1 MEMLENYL
9 KQIQKYPLLD
19 AEQEVELSKKIEKG
33 SQSAQEKLVQSNLR
47 LVVSV
52 AKRVNGS
59 SKVSIMDLIQE
70 GNIGLM
76 TAASKYHYSYN
87 TRFSTYAYTWILQ
100 YMLRYLYNKTSMISL
115 PHRKEELLRKV
126 SACRNDYLQT
136 FGREATVEEISE
148 CLSVPKKDVKAALSC
163 SYSVSSIDIT
173 ASEDGLS
180 TIADLIPDS
189 IVEEGATN
197 PFTKFNNRITTKDH
211 IMFTRQ
217 LATLIGAGLPLSA
230 SLRTVVEQTEN
241 KGMQAIGEEILT
253 ATESGK
259 SLYEAFSAHPHVF
272 NGVYLALIQAGEKS
286 GTLDIAL
293 ARLADQEEKDAAML
307 GKIRGALV
315 YPAIILVVIIAVLLF
330 MMFAVVPQVRDLYED
345 MGEELPGLTQGLV
358 NLTDFVVNFWWLI
371 LLILVGGI
379 TGLVFFVKRT
389 PMGKKVADT
398 FKIHVPLF
406 GGLFRKLYVSR
417 FARTGEMLLS
427 TGVPMVDSV
436 NIAIESVSNSVVEA
450 EYGKAIELIKGG
462 KSLSEALTD
471 REYMLPLVPQMT
483 GIGEES
489 GKIDEMLGKAAKVYE
504 DELYEQIENIS
515 TMIEPIL
522 MVVMAGLIGVVVGG
536 TLLPIYSLVNSVGT

>member
-1 MEMLENYL
+1 MKRFNYRAREKATG
-9 KQIQKYPLLD
+9 KQ
-19 AEQEVELSKKIEKG
+19 VKG
-33 SQSAQEKLVQSNLR
+33 SIQADSKRLAGRLLVQ
-47 LVVSV
+47 
-52 AKRVNGS
+52 
-59 SKVSIMDLIQE
+59 Q
-70 GNIGLM
+70 
-76 TAASKYHYSYN
+76 
-87 TRFSTYAYTWILQ
+87 
-100 YMLRYLYNKTSMISL
+100 
-115 PHRKEELLRKV
+115 
-126 SACRNDYLQT
+126 
-136 FGREATVEEISE
+136 
-148 CLSVPKKDVKAALSC
+148 
-163 SYSVSSIDIT
+163 
-173 ASEDGLS
+173 
-180 TIADLIPDS
+180 DLIPDS

-241 KGMQAIGEEILT
+241 KGMQAVGEEILA

-259 SLYEAFSAHPHVF
+259 SLYEAFSAHPNVF

-330 MMFAVVPQVRDLYED
+330 MMFAVVPQVRDLYAD
-345 MGEELPGLTQGLV
+345 MGEELPGLTQMLV
-358 NLTDFVVNFWWLI
+358 NMTDFVVNFWWLI
-371 LLILVGGI
+371 LLILVAGVGGAI
-379 TGLVFFVKRT
+379 FFVKRT

-417 FARTGEMLLS
+417 FARTAEMLLS

-450 EYGKAIELIKGG
+450 EYSKAIELIKGG
-462 KSLSEALTD
+462 KSLSEALED